1 MLTVHLQGGLGNQLF
16 QLGFLDYVHHKT
28 GRQIYLSDLK
38 SPKTVHSSEQYFET
52 IFKEWKSIYKHTA
65 ASYIHEHPK
74 MIFQDWGIYP
84 GNTCYVGYFQRY
96 EYLEPI
102 KESFIK
108 KLHFNKTIL
117 EKYPGLDKKTFIH
130 VRGGDYK
137 GNSLHELDLSS
148 YYKKCMEETPL
159 KDFVIFTN
167 DIPYARKKFPEI
179 PIIEESEVDSLYLMS
194 QCGAAICANSS
205 FSWWGAYL
213 NSNRP
218 IFMPSKWYTNDI
230 QGNYYFKDVHIIDIN
245 V

>member
-16 QLGFLDYVHHKT
+16 QLAFLDYVQHKS
-28 GRQIYLSDLK
+28 GRQIYLSNLK
-38 SPKTVHSSEQYFET
+38 SPSPHSKEQYFES
-52 IFKEWKSIYKHTA
+52 IFKEWKPFYKHTA

-74 MIFQDWGIYP
+74 MIQQEWAIYP

-96 EYLEPI
+96 EYIAI
-102 KESFIK
+102 KQSFIN
-108 KLHFNKTIL
+108 KLKFNEKIL
-117 EKYPGLDKKTFIH
+117 EKHPLINKKTFIH
-130 VRGGDYK
+130 VRGGDFK
-137 GNSLHELDLSS
+137 GNQVHDICLDK

-167 DIPYARKKFPEI
+167 DIPYARKKFPDI
-179 PIIEESEVDSLYLMS
+179 QIIEESEIDSLYLMS

-213 NSNRP
+213 NSDRP
-218 IFMPSKWYTNDI
+218 IYMPSKWYNNDI
-230 QGNYYFKDVHIIDIN
+230 QGNYYFQGVHVIDIN